1 MVYSLEGCR
10 PSFFKLKQKRF
21 CAATIARP
29 IVLLRV
35 MMNKFLIMA
44 MVLMAT
50 ATACKTTTAIFGKK
64 TPHEQYAD
72 NLNKAGLQQTAA
84 GGKWFTV
91 ADKALNQPLNIN
103 LPYQETGYFD
113 AASPA
118 AAGYRFSANKGEK
131 IAISVTKKPLVGFN
145 LFMDLWQPNANGS
158 PKHIAAAD
166 STLQL
171 TEDVDENGTYILRL
185 QPELLAGGEYTIT
198 IKTGPSLA
206 FPIGPKDKPR
216 IISTWGM
223 DRDGGAR
230 RHEGIDIA
238 AAKRTPL
245 LACADGYIN
254 STRENNLG
262 GKVAFLRPDGKNYSL
277 YYAHMD
283 EVLVQQGQRV
293 NVGDTIGLVGNTG
306 NAART
311 APHLHFG
318 IYTNGG
324 AINPLPFIDV
334 NRPQPQPVTASLQP
348 LNNYVR
354 AGKNATLVT
363 SADKKA
369 TKLQALPDNTI
380 LKVIGAS
387 ASYYKVATANDSLVA
402 FVPAAN
408 VLNTSKSFTTYQPAI
423 ATKLL
428 DKPDALAASKT
439 LIAKGE
445 KLDVLGT
452 NGRFYF
458 VSHEG
463 QTGWVAM

>member
-1 MVYSLEGCR
+1 MLADTLRINIFSMPGIIKAVM
-10 PSFFKLKQKRF
+10 FKQISAIIF
-21 CAATIARP
+21 I
-29 IVLLRV
+29 
-35 MMNKFLIMA
+35 
-44 MVLMAT
+44 AT
-50 ATACKTTTAIFGKK
+50 AFTACKTTTGIFGKK

-84 GGKWFTV
+84 GGKWFIM
-91 ADKALNQPLNIN
+91 ADKALSQPSSIT

-113 AASPA
+113 AASQA
-118 AAGYRFSANKGEK
+118 AAGYRFSASRGDK
-131 IAISVTKKPLVGFN
+131 IAISVTKKPLTGFA
-145 LFMDLWQPNANGS
+145 LFMDLWQPNTNGS

-166 STLQL
+166 NTLQL
-171 TEDVDENGTYILRL
+171 AEEVGENGTYILRL

-198 IKTGPSLA
+198 IKTQPSLA

-216 IISTWGM
+216 IISVWGM

-238 AAKRTPL
+238 VAKRTPL

-262 GKVAFLRPDGKNYSL
+262 GKVVFLRPDGKNYSL
-277 YYAHMD
+277 YYAHLD
-283 EVLVQQGQRV
+283 EVLVQEGQQV
-293 NVGDTIGLVGNTG
+293 KLGDTVGLVGNTG
-306 NAART
+306 NAAHT
-311 APHLHFG
+311 VPHLHFG

-334 NRPQPQPVTASLQP
+334 NRPQPQPVTASLQH

-354 AGKNATLVT
+354 TGKGATLLT

-369 TKLQALPDNTI
+369 TKLQTLPANTI
-380 LKVIGAS
+380 LKVIS
-387 ASYYKVATANDSLVA
+387 ASTSFYKVAMADDSLEA
-402 FVPAAN
+402 FIPAAN
-408 VLNTSKSFTTYQPAI
+408 VVSASKSFTTYQPPI

-428 DKPDALAASKT
+428 EKPDTLAASKM

-458 VSHEG
+458 VRHAG
-463 QTGWVAM
+463 QTGWVVM